1 MPMRLLPKLGIALV
15 ALVVWLVVL
24 VTVASFAFNVATAGE
39 GKPVG
44 ELWHG
49 RFVEADGV
57 ETAYRK
63 WGTHGSPIV
72 LIGGFVEPSFVWS
85 EVAPLLAR
93 SHRVYAL
100 DLDGFG
106 YSARRGPW
114 TLKEWGDQVQDFMRV
129 LHIAKPI
136 VVGHSL
142 GAAVAVTVAQ
152 RGLASRIVL
161 LDGDALGTGGAP
173 SLVRDVVA
181 HTPWVTSALRL
192 ATRWNW
198 PAKQLL
204 LRAYGPDHPPITDAV
219 IDRWTR
225 PFEANGADHA
235 IATMAT
241 RQIAGVPR
249 SALQSLHVQATVV
262 WGDHDEVDP
271 ISAGRQTASD
281 LHARFVTIKGA
292 GHLTMLND
300 PAAVASA
307 ILRSP

>member
-1 MPMRLLPKLGIALV
+1 MRLVLKLVAALV

-24 VTVASFAFNVATAGE
+24 VTIGSFVFNIATAGE
-39 GKPVG
+39 GKPVT

-49 RFVEADGV
+49 RFVKADGV
-57 ETAYRK
+57 LTAYRE
-63 WGTHGSPIV
+63 WGSHGSPIV
-72 LIGGFVEPSFVWS
+72 LIGGFVEPSFVWND
-85 EVAPLLAR
+85 VAPILAR
-93 SHRVYAL
+93 NHRVYAL

-161 LDGDALGTGGAP
+161 LDGDALSTGGAP
-173 SLVRDVVA
+173 SLVRDVFA
-181 HTPWVTSALRL
+181 HTPYVTSGLRL

-198 PAKQLL
+198 PAKKLL
-204 LRAYGPDHPPITDAV
+204 LRAYGPDHPPVTDAI

-225 PFEANGADHA
+225 PFDAKGADHA
-235 IATMAT
+235 IATMAK
-241 RQIAGVPR
+241 RPLAGVPR
-249 SALQSLHVQATVV
+249 SALQALRVKATVV
-262 WGDHDEVDP
+262 WGTHDEVDP
-271 ISAGRQTASD
+271 RSAGEQTARD
-281 LHARFVTIKGA
+281 LRAPFVTIPGA
-292 GHLTMLND
+292 GHLTLLSN